1 MANTARKHDPSEN
14 RKITVVLPARLIE
27 GAMRMSGK
35 GLTETIHDA
44 LKWHKHHLA
53 CQGLL
58 KAKGTWTS
66 SLDFN
71 ALRDDED

>member
-1 MANTARKHDPSEN
+1 
-14 RKITVVLPARLIE
+14 
-27 GAMRMSGK
+27 MRMSGK